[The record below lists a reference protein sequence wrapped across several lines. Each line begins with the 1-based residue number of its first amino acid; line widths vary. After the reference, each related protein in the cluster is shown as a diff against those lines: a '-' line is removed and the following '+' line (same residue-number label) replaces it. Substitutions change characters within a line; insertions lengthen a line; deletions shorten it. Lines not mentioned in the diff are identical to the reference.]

1 MASNDNLGSADLGE
15 VNLSKVTLS
24 KATPSITLTK
34 PGEPQGIMRVNLNWS
49 SGPKGFFRRAKPVD
63 LDLGCLYELSD
74 GSKGVV
80 QAIGHNFGALQA
92 EPYIALDGD
101 DRTGSAVSGETMHIN
116 LARPE
121 LFRRILIFALIYE
134 GVPNWAAADGVV
146 TLHPTAGPQIE
157 VRLDSPVDGARSCVI
172 ALLQNQGTGI
182 TVHREVQYIH
192 GAQREIDQAYQ
203 WGMRWHNAR
212 K

>member
-1 MASNDNLGSADLGE
+1 MAIGNNPGG

-24 KATPSITLTK
+24 KATPSINLTK
-34 PGEPQGIMRVNLNWS
+34 PGEQQGIMRVNLNWS
-49 SGPKGFFRRAKPVD
+49 SGPTKGFFRRAKPID
-63 LDLGCLYELSD
+63 LDLGCLYELSN
-74 GSKGVV
+74 GGKGVV
-80 QAIGHNFGALQA
+80 QALGRNFGSLAA
-92 EPYIALDGD
+92 EPYIGLDGD
-101 DRTGSAVSGETMHIN
+101 DRSGAAVGGENMSIN

-121 LFRRILIFALIYE
+121 LFRRILIFAFIYE

-146 TLHPTAGPQIE
+146 TLYPTAGPQIE
-157 VRLDSPVDGARSCVI
+157 VRLDSPVDGARMCAV

-192 GAQREIDQAYQ
+192 GAQREIDQAYR
-203 WGMRWHNAR
+203 WGMQWQNAR